1 MLGSATRP
9 AKRRP
14 EAMEDTTANSYL
26 ERFAAARGSLPGGGL
41 PWLDSL
47 RTRAVE
53 RFAADGYPS
62 RKVESWRY
70 TNLDALRGDRFA
82 PAIDGDVNGDID
94 RRYFAGLTSGLE
106 DAVRLVF
113 VDGCYRADL
122 SEIGALPAGV
132 TLTSLGQALDT
143 APDILE
149 AHLGTPGDEGRHAFW
164 ALNTAFM
171 ADGALLHLRD
181 GGACERPIHLVHLA
195 TGRSEAA
202 VIQPRHLIVAEAGSA
217 ARVLES
223 YTGPDDAGYWT
234 NAATQVIAGRGANL
248 RHDKIQLEGRSAHHI
263 AARRVV
269 LATDAD
275 YAGVTLALGGLLG
288 RDEIDVAIDGAG
300 AACRLD
306 GVYLGRG
313 RQQFDTITR
322 IDHALPGGA
331 SSETYK
337 GVLDDDAH
345 AVFQGLIIVA
355 KDAQKT
361 DAHMLN
367 KTLLMSD
374 SARIDTKPELEIRAN
389 DVLCSHGATAGDL
402 DHDAM
407 FYLRTRGIDEER
419 ARGLL
424 VAAFVAETID
434 GVETA
439 QVRDRMRALVDN
451 WLAPQGGVKEVA

>member
-1 MLGSATRP
+1 MADPT
-9 AKRRP
+9 
-14 EAMEDTTANSYL
+14 NISYL
-26 ERFAAARGSLPGGGL
+26 DRFAAVRGNLPGGGL
-41 PWLDSL
+41 PWLDGL
-47 RTRAVE
+47 RERAVE
-53 RFAADGYPS
+53 RFAADGYPG

-70 TNLDALRGDRFA
+70 TSLDALRGDRFA
-82 PAIDGDVNGDID
+82 PANGGGGDID
-94 RRYFAGLTSGLE
+94 RRQLAALISGLE
-106 DAVRLVF
+106 DASRLVF
-113 VDGCYRADL
+113 VDGRYREDL
-122 SEIGALPAGV
+122 SEIGVLPAGV
-132 TLTSLGQALDT
+132 TLMSLGCALDT
-143 APDILE
+143 APDLLE
-149 AHLGTPGDEGRHAFW
+149 AHLGAPGGEESHAFW

-181 GGACERPIHLVHLA
+181 GAACERPIHLVHLA
-195 TGRSEAA
+195 TGRGEAE

-223 YTGPDDAGYWT
+223 YAGPDGAGYWT
-234 NAATQVIAGRGANL
+234 NAAVQVVAERGANL
-248 RHDKIQLEGRSAHHI
+248 RHDKIQLEGRAAHHI
-263 AARRVV
+263 AARRIA
-269 LATDAD
+269 LAADSD
-275 YAGVTLALGGLLG
+275 YAGFTLALGGLLG
-288 RDEIDVAIDGAG
+288 RDEIGAAIEGEG

-313 RQQFDTITR
+313 RQQLDTITR

-331 SSETYK
+331 STQTYK
-337 GVLDDDAH
+337 GVLDDDSH

-374 SARIDTKPELEIRAN
+374 SARIDTKPELEILAN
-389 DVLCSHGATAGDL
+389 DVMCSHGATAGDL

-407 FYLRTRGIDEER
+407 FYLRARGIDEER

-439 QVRDRMRALVDN
+439 PVRERMRALVDN
-451 WLAPQGGVKEVA
+451 WLAPESGEKEAA